1 MKKKIFVLLVIISI
15 IVLTILFINNKSI
28 HISKKMLQEENNME
42 SAWDFKENLNIGWNL
57 GMSLSANIKYPELIK
72 YKLVVDENES
82 NQFETSHENIY
93 TLNKKTNSKLKIIF
107 DIPYSNLDGTLY
119 WTIEKLMFNNT
130 IIYLNEEFESIVE
143 DGKLY
148 IEIDNNK
155 EISYDTIQI
164 NIKIKKY
171 YENNTLEKL
180 NFYETFWCEDVT
192 TKELISTLKNK
203 GFNAIR
209 ISFDIYNHVDINN
222 KIDDLWLNRLK
233 EIVDYCID
241 LDVYCLVD
249 IIETYGLF
257 VDNINE
263 ESVNLYISHWTDVA
277 TLFKDYDDKL
287 LFSPF
292 NELRNKQGDWSTTDE
307 LILDNMNNLYQVF
320 VDTVRSTGS
329 NNAYRNLILTTYA
342 AGINQEIVD
351 NFKVPND
358 STYNHLLIECHN
370 YNPVNF
376 TFNEINLGST
386 DFVNEW
392 GSLKD
397 KKELKSIFKLFNSL
411 VKKTKLPLI
420 IGEFGAV
427 DRTSVE
433 ERIEYLSYYKKQAKK
448 YNIGLF
454 IFDDAH
460 DFAIIDRKTNKFI
473 NEEIIDVL
481 VS

>member
-57 GMSLSANIKYPELIK
+57 GMSLSANIQYPELIK

-82 NQFETSHENIY
+82 NQFEPLCENIY
-93 TLNKKTNSKLKIIF
+93 TLNKKTNSKLKIVF

-119 WTIEKLMFNNT
+119 WTIEKLMFDNT
-130 IIYLNEEFESIVE
+130 IICMNKEFESIVE

-148 IEIDNNK
+148 IEIDNTK

-171 YENNTLEKL
+171 YENNNIEKL
-180 NFYETFWCEDVT
+180 NFYETFWCKDVT
-192 TKELISTLKNK
+192 TKELIATLKNK

-209 ISFDIYNHVDINN
+209 ISFDIYNHIDINN

-241 LDVYCLVD
+241 LDIYCLVD
-249 IIETYGLF
+249 IIETYGLY

-263 ESVNLYISHWTDVA
+263 ESVNQYISHWKEVA
-277 TLFKDYDDKL
+277 TLFKDYNHKL

-292 NELRNKQGDWSTTDE
+292 NEIRNKQGDWSIKDTE
-307 LILDNMNNLYQVF
+307 LLNNMNYLYQVF
-320 VDTVRSTGS
+320 VDTIRSTGS

-342 AGINQEIVD
+342 AGINQAIVD
-351 NFKVPND
+351 NFKIPND

-386 DFVNEW
+386 NFVNEW
-392 GSLKD
+392 GSRKD
-397 KKELKSIFKLFNSL
+397 KLKFKDTFKLFNSL
-411 VKKTKLPLI
+411 IKKTKLPLI
-420 IGEFGAV
+420 IGEFGIV
-427 DRTSVE
+427 DRVSVN
-433 ERIEYLSYYKKQAKK
+433 ERVEYLSYYKKVAKQ

-460 DFAIIDRKTNKFI
+460 DFSIIDRKTYEFI
-473 NEEIIDVL
+473 NEEILDTL